1 MRRLVVLLFEVGTTE
16 PGLYTLNMLKES
28 TIMVIECIRSIPVGR
43 VASYGGV
50 AEMSGAYRGAAGA
63 RQVARILSSMS
74 RKHELPWWR
83 IVKKDGSIALSD
95 IDGKNLQRILLEG
108 EGIGFIECNRVDM
121 SKFGLR

>member
-1 MRRLVVLLFEVGTTE
+1 
-16 PGLYTLNMLKES
+16 
-28 TIMVIECIRSIPVGR
+28 MVIECIRSIPVGR

-50 AEMSGAYRGAAGA
+50 AEMSGTYRGAAGA

-74 RKHELPWWR
+74 RKYELPWWR

-108 EGIGFIECNRVDM
+108 EGIGFIEGDRVDM